1 VKPAP
6 LTYRAP
12 ADLEEAVA
20 LRAEFAE
27 DSALLAGGQ
36 SLIPLLNFRLARPSV
51 VIDLGALR
59 GLDGIEREGGQL
71 VVGAMAR
78 QRDVELSQTTSEA
91 CPLLREALAHVGHV
105 TVRNRGT
112 VGGSVAH
119 ADAAAEL
126 PLSLVALGGEVEVRG
141 PRGSRRI
148 DADELF
154 AFHLTTTLEPDELI
168 TDVRFTET
176 APRSGWGFAELARR
190 HGDFAMASVA
200 AVVEL
205 GEQGELEAARVAV
218 GGVSSTPRRAHAS
231 ERALT
236 GSAFE
241 DTAIDSAAD
250 AARELVDSGADD
262 EAQLAYRR
270 RLVAA
275 LTGRA
280 LRAARERAHPSARE
294 REPVA

>member
-1 VKPAP
+1 VKPPP

-12 ADLEEAVA
+12 ADLDEAVA

-27 DSALLAGGQ
+27 ESAVLAGGQ

-59 GLDGIEREGGQL
+59 GLDGIGRDEGRL

-119 ADAAAEL
+119 ADAAGEV
-126 PLSLVALGGEVEVRG
+126 PLALVALGGEVEVRG

-168 TDVRFTET
+168 TDVRFREA
-176 APRSGWGFAELARR
+176 APRSGWGFAEFARR
-190 HGDFAMASVA
+190 HGDFAVA
-200 AVVEL
+200 AVAAIVQL
-205 GEQGELEAARVAV
+205 GEQGLVEQARVAV

-231 ERALT
+231 EGALT

-241 DTAIDSAAD
+241 DAVIDSAAD

-280 LRAARERAHPSARE
+280 LRAARERAQVSA
-294 REPVA
+294 AGTGAAA